1 MGLERG
7 GVNPTGTEGTMDVVI
22 QYFEGCPHA
31 ELAMERVRRA
41 LQSAG
46 LADQK
51 VLLQRVDS
59 PEEAAGAGF
68 HGSPTILV
76 DGVDPFEGESPAVGY
91 ACRVYET
98 DAGRQGA
105 PSLAQLVGVF
115 RGRSHAA

>member
-1 MGLERG
+1 
-7 GVNPTGTEGTMDVVI
+7 MDVVV
-22 QYFEGCPHA
+22 QYFDGCPHA
-31 ELAMERVRRA
+31 ELAMERVRQA

-115 RGRSHAA
+115 GGGSHAA